1 MIHQHITGEPDNARA
16 CAPRTV
22 KSVEGH
28 RTVPLFL
35 LIIHSVPD
43 LAGGFFIIAAEDLI
57 IIVVQGCFLQAE
69 IAQDFAAAAAAE
81 DSVLSSE

>member
-35 LIIHSVPD
+35 LIVHSVPD

-57 IIVVQGCFLQAE
+57 IIVVQGCFLQTE
-69 IAQDFAAAAAAE
+69 VAQDFAAAAAAE
-81 DSVLSSE
+81 DSVLSPE